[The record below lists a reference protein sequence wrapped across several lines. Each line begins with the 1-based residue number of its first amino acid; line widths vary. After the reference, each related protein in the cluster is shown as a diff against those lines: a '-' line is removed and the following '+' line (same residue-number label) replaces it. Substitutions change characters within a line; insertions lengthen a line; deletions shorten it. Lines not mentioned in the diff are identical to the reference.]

1 MEAGDARQE
10 GGREGQAGGAGRP
23 RQARGGET
31 QRQHPGLE
39 ETADREEGRRERQ
52 AVSSEA
58 AIIHPVL
65 THDDVEDYIL
75 S

>member
-10 GGREGQAGGAGRP
+10 GGGEGQAGGAGRP

-39 ETADREEGRRERQ
+39 EAADREEGRRERQ
-52 AVSSEA
+52 AVSSE

>member
-10 GGREGQAGGAGRP
+10 GRGESQAGGARRP

-31 QRQHPGLE
+31 QRRHPRLE
-39 ETADREEGRRERQ
+39 EAADRQEGRRERQ
-52 AVSSEA
+52 AVSSM
-58 AIIHPVL
+58 H
-65 THDDVEDYIL
+65 Y